1 MPTSLEQADGKPGR
15 TAAVATVDQANFRR
29 IIRRNIALP
38 LAVGLVTIAVFA
50 VLIAYL
56 VSTVNWVEHSERVI
70 GDANEALRLAVDR
83 ESALRGFLLT
93 GDDAFLAP
101 YQAGQ
106 PRFQSQITE
115 LTGLVADNPPQI
127 ERLKTI
133 QAIQARW
140 NTYAQQ
146 MIDLK
151 RKHQDVTDIVAAGRG
166 KAEFDETRRVFG
178 EFLEL
183 EQDLRHQR
191 SDAARSLT
199 GTTVAVFLVFSVLI
213 SALLAFRGRRD
224 LLNLSGNYDDVLKQQ
239 VAHTE
244 QLQEQVWL
252 RSGQR
257 LLAEKVVGQ
266 ATAPLVGRAILEFL
280 AQYLDVVVAALYVR
294 DRINGE
300 LRRVATYGFSAESE
314 QNTRNF
320 HEGEGLVGQAASSRR
335 TIVLQQVPEN
345 YIRVVSGTGTGAP
358 TSVIVQPIEND
369 GAVNGIVEMGFMRAA
384 GARDQEFLQ
393 LVSTN
398 IGDFIEAALYRE
410 RLQDALAETQQLNE
424 ELQVQQE
431 ELRVSNEGLE
441 ERGRALVES
450 QSRLEAQQAELE
462 QTNVQLEEYAQRLER
477 QKADLLSAQDELAAN
492 AARLEQSSRY
502 KSEFLANM
510 SHELRTPLNSSL
522 ILARLLQENRT
533 GNLSDEQVRY
543 AETIHASNSDLLVLI
558 NDILDLSKVEAGQIT
573 IEPVSVSIDALL
585 QSLREMFEPMAAAKH
600 LQFFAQR
607 APGVPDTIVTDGQRL
622 TQILRN
628 LLSNALKFTEHG
640 EVALDIAAEADMLR
654 VDVRDTGI
662 GIAEDKLEMIFD
674 AFQQADG
681 STSRHYGGSGLGL
694 SISREFA
701 RLLGGRIGVVSDLG
715 RGSVFTL
722 WLPTVFSAEA
732 VATMAQAAPTPAG
745 HLRGVPS
752 GATGIAVASGTF
764 AASGASGAPVT
775 VGDPG
780 AAAALARAAE
790 HGVPATPSA
799 GADNGAAPR
808 TPDAPDAAAG
818 KLTGARALG
827 GSRADATRQPID
839 DDRNNRKHDQR
850 LILAIEDDLAFAEIL
865 RDLAHELEFDFIHA
879 TDAASGVAMVRDLQ
893 PTAVLLDVGLPD
905 RSGLTVLEWLKND
918 PATRHIPIHIVSA
931 TDHAEKALHLGAVG
945 YTLKPTARTTLE
957 AAIRRLETRLRQ
969 HMKRVLVIED
979 DRAMRESIRALLQS
993 DSTEIVAVATLA
1005 EALEALERTQF
1016 DCVVTDLALPDGTGY
1031 DLLERMA
1038 VDTALQTLPVIVYT
1052 GRMLSGDEEHRLRR
1066 YSKSIIIKGAKSPE
1080 RLLDEVTLFLHSV
1093 ESSLAPEQQRMLR
1106 TVRQRDN
1113 AFEGRTI
1120 LLAEDDVRNIFALSH
1135 VIEPLG
1141 ARLEIARNGREAL
1154 DLLEQGVDVDLVLMD
1169 IMMPEMDG
1177 LTATAQIRANP
1188 RFSQLPIIA
1197 LTAKAMAHDR
1207 LRCLEAGADD
1217 YISKPI
1223 DVDKLIS
1230 LCRVWLRQR

>member
-1 MPTSLEQADGKPGR
+1 M
-15 TAAVATVDQANFRR
+15 TAAAAVDQISFRR

-38 LAVGLVTIAVFA
+38 LALGVVTMALFVA
-50 VLIAYL
+50 LIAYL
-56 VSTVNWVEHSERVI
+56 VNTMSWVEHSERVI
-70 GDANEALRLAVDR
+70 GNANEMLRLAVDR
-83 ESALRGFLLT
+83 ESALRGFLIT
-93 GDDAFLAP
+93 GDEIFLAP
-101 YQAGQ
+101 YQLGQ
-106 PRFQSQITE
+106 PRFETE
-115 LTGLVADNPPQI
+115 INTLMQLVSDNPSQV
-127 ERLKTI
+127 EQLKRI
-133 QAIQARW
+133 RGVQQRW
-140 NTYAQQ
+140 DQFAQE
-146 MIDLK
+146 MIDL
-151 RKHQDVTDIVAAGRG
+151 RRRNLDYTDQVKSGRG
-166 KAEFDETRRVFG
+166 KIEFDETRRLFG
-178 EFLEL
+178 QFLSVE
-183 EQDLRHQR
+183 EALRQQR
-191 SDAARSLT
+191 SSDARSVTSILV
-199 GTTVAVFLVFSVLI
+199 GVFLLFSLSI
-213 SALLAFRGRRD
+213 SGFIAYRGRRD
-224 LLNLSGNYDDVLKQQ
+224 LVNLSESYGGVLARQ
-239 VAHTE
+239 AEHTE
-244 QLQEQVWL
+244 VLQQQVWL

-257 LLAEKVVGQ
+257 LLAEKIIGQ
-266 ATAPLVGRAILEFL
+266 SSSPLVGRAILDFL
-280 AQYLDVVVAALYVR
+280 AEYLDVAVAAMYVR
-294 DRINGE
+294 DRATSSLKRI
-300 LRRVATYGFSAESE
+300 ATYGFSQESE
-314 QNTRNF
+314 QAARTFR
-320 HEGEGLVGQAASSRR
+320 EAESLIGQAAVSRR
-335 TIVLQQVPEN
+335 TLVLHDVPDD
-345 YIRVVSGTGTGAP
+345 YVKVVSGTGMSP
-358 TSVIVQPIEND
+358 PRNLVVLPIEND
-369 GAVNGIVEMGFMRAA
+369 GIVNGVVELGFMRNIAP
-384 GARDQEFLQ
+384 RDHEFLQ
-393 LVSTN
+393 LIANSM
-398 IGDFIEAALYRE
+398 GDSIEAALYRE

-462 QTNVQLEEYAQRLER
+462 QTNVQLEDYAKRLER
-477 QKADLLSAQDELAAN
+477 QKADLLEAQDELAAN

-533 GNLSDEQVRY
+533 GNLTEEQVRY

-573 IEPVSVSIDALL
+573 IDSVTVPVDSML

-600 LQFFAQR
+600 LQFSVER
-607 APGVPDTIVTDGQRL
+607 APGVPETFVTDGQRV

-640 EVALDIAAEADMLR
+640 EVALTVAAGDADTLR
-654 VDVRDTGI
+654 FDVRDTGI
-662 GIAEDKLEMIFD
+662 GIAADKLELIFE

-701 RLLGGRIGVVSDLG
+701 RLLGGRVSVASEPG
-715 RGSVFTL
+715 KGSVFTL
-722 WLPTVFSAEA
+722 WLPL
-732 VATMAQAAPTPAG
+732 QGPAD
-745 HLRGVPS
+745 VQ
-752 GATGIAVASGTF
+752 
-764 AASGASGAPVT
+764 
-775 VGDPG
+775 
-780 AAAALARAAE
+780 ARAAQVTE
-790 HGVPATPSA
+790 RLTLPVRSKPAPSPVA
-799 GADNGAAPR
+799 QTASMAAP
-808 TPDAPDAAAG
+808 
-818 KLTGARALG
+818 ALSG
-827 GSRADATRQPID
+827 NAQPTIG
-839 DDRNNRKHDQR
+839 DDRDNLRHENR
-850 LILAIEDDLAFAEIL
+850 LILAIEDDLVFAEIL
-865 RDLAHELEFDFIHA
+865 RDLTHELEFDFVHA
-879 TDAASGVAMVRDLQ
+879 TDATTGLTLVRDMQ

-957 AAIRRLETRLRQ
+957 AAIRRLESRLQQR
-969 HMKRVLVIED
+969 MKRVLVIED
-979 DRAMRESIRALLQS
+979 DAAMRESIRALLQS
-993 DSTEIVAVATLA
+993 DTTEIVAVATLA
-1005 EALEALERTQF
+1005 GALEQLSTTLF

-1031 DLLERMA
+1031 DLLEQLAADVTHQAM
-1038 VDTALQTLPVIVYT
+1038 PVIVYT

-1113 AFEGRTI
+1113 QFEGRTI

-1135 VIEPLG
+1135 VLEPLG
-1141 ARLEIARNGREAL
+1141 AKLDIARNGREAL
-1154 DLLEQGVDVDLVLMD
+1154 EALNSGREVDLVLMD

-1177 LTATAQIRANP
+1177 LTAIAHIRRDP
-1188 RFSQLPIIA
+1188 RFAHLPIVA
-1197 LTAKAMAHDR
+1197 LTAKAMAQDR
-1207 LRCLEAGADD
+1207 MRCLEAGADD

>member
-1 MPTSLEQADGKPGR
+1 MDGKTENMTP
-15 TAAVATVDQANFRR
+15 VATIDQANFRR

-38 LAVGLVTIAVFA
+38 LSVGLATVAVFVA
-50 VLIAYL
+50 LIAYL
-56 VSTVNWVEHSERVI
+56 VSTMNWVEHSERVI
-70 GDANEALRLAVDR
+70 GDANEMLRLAVDR
-83 ESALRGFLLT
+83 ETALRGFLIT
-93 GDDAFLAP
+93 GNETFLAP
-101 YQAGQ
+101 YQLGE
-106 PRFQSQITE
+106 PRFQAE
-115 LTGLVADNPPQI
+115 LSDLIGQVADNPPQV
-127 ERLKTI
+127 EQLKRI
-133 QAIQARW
+133 QAVQERW
-140 NTYAQQ
+140 NAFAQQ

-151 RKHQDVTDIVAAGRG
+151 RRQLDVATVIASGRG
-166 KAEFDETRRVFG
+166 KTEFDETRRLFTQ
-178 EFLEL
+178 FLDV
-183 EQDLRHQR
+183 EQGLRQQR
-191 SDAARSLT
+191 SSAARSLT
-199 GTTVAVFLVFSVLI
+199 GTVVGIFIAFSLCI

-224 LLNLSGNYDDVLKQQ
+224 LMNLSENYDSVLKRQ
-239 VAHTE
+239 VEHTE
-244 QLQEQVWL
+244 ALQRQVWL

-266 ATAPLVGRAILEFL
+266 STAPLVGRAILESV
-280 AQYLDVVVAALYVR
+280 AQYIDVVVGALYVR
-294 DRINGE
+294 DKINGE
-300 LRRVATYGFSAESE
+300 LRRIATYGFSAESE
-314 QNTRNF
+314 QGTRNF
-320 HEGEGLVGQAASSRR
+320 HDAESLVGQAAASHRP
-335 TIVLQQVPEN
+335 IVLREVPDN
-345 YIRVVSGTGTGAP
+345 YVKVVSGTGISP
-358 TSVIVQPIEND
+358 PRSVIVQPIEND
-369 GAVNGIVEMGFMRAA
+369 GVVNGIIELGFMRPVTP
-384 GARDQEFLQ
+384 RDEELLQ
-393 LVSTN
+393 LVQNS

-450 QSRLEAQQAELE
+450 AARLEEQQAELE

-477 QKADLLSAQDELAAN
+477 QKSDLLGAQQELSAN

-573 IEPVSVSIDALL
+573 IESSVVSIDALL
-585 QSLREMFEPMAAAKH
+585 QSLRETFEPMAAAKH
-600 LQFFAQR
+600 LQFSTAR
-607 APGVPDTIVTDGQRL
+607 APGVPQTIVSDSQRV

-640 EVALDIAAEADMLR
+640 EVALDVALAEPGTLR
-654 VDVRDTGI
+654 IDVRDSGI
-662 GIAEDKLEMIFD
+662 GIAADKLEMIFE

-681 STSRHYGGSGLGL
+681 STSRQYGGSGLGL

-701 RLLGGRIGVVSDLG
+701 RLLGGRISVVSEPG

-722 WLPTVFSAEA
+722 WLPSEFSA
-732 VATMAQAAPTPAG
+732 QA
-745 HLRGVPS
+745 
-752 GATGIAVASGTF
+752 
-764 AASGASGAPVT
+764 
-775 VGDPG
+775 
-780 AAAALARAAE
+780 
-790 HGVPATPSA
+790 
-799 GADNGAAPR
+799 GAAPASMQADGIGAQGLQVPAQGASASAPSGTSDVSASTTGTLVPR
-808 TPDAPDAAAG
+808 TALHAADSGSGRATLPPRPLSA
-818 KLTGARALG
+818 LTGAAT
-827 GSRADATRQPID
+827 DANPID
-839 DDRNNRKHDQR
+839 DDRHQRKHENR

-865 RDLAHELEFDFIHA
+865 RDLAHELQFDFVHA
-879 TDAASGVAMVRDLQ
+879 TDGASGVTLVRDLQ

-957 AAIRRLETRLRQ
+957 AAIRRLETRLQ
-969 HMKRVLVIED
+969 QQMKRVLVIED
-979 DRAMRESIRALLQS
+979 DHAMRESIRALLRS
-993 DSTEIVAVATLA
+993 NSTEIVAVATLA
-1005 EALEALERTQF
+1005 EALEQLAAHRF

-1031 DLLERMA
+1031 DLLEQMA
-1038 VDTALQTLPVIVYT
+1038 ANPTHQTLPVIVYT

-1113 AFEGRTI
+1113 AFEGRSI

-1154 DLLEQGVDVDLVLMD
+1154 DLLESGVHVDLVLMD
-1169 IMMPEMDG
+1169 VMMPEMDG
-1177 LTATAQIRANP
+1177 LTATARIRANP
-1188 RFSQLPIIA
+1188 RFAHLPVIA

-1207 LRCLEAGADD
+1207 ERCLEAGADD

-1230 LCRVWLRQR
+1230 LCRVWLHQR